1 MGAGHTIKLWDSR
14 PWTVALR
21 TEQRALAA
29 DRNLVADQALTLK
42 AVLERTPHDRF
53 LSPAEREKALEFAQ
67 KWRIADPAESQD
79 F

>member
-1 MGAGHTIKLWDSR
+1 M
-14 PWTVALR
+14 
-21 TEQRALAA
+21 A